1 MQVLD
6 KYMPKL
12 HLRKISPFR
21 EIDYFQLKN
30 ALAEY
35 ANPHAKIRQLLATG
49 AITRV
54 KKGLYV
60 LGDDYRDVPISLE
73 ILANLI
79 YGPSAISLDYALS
92 YYGLI
97 PERVHTVTSITP
109 QRDKNFKTP
118 LGYFSYRY
126 LTMKKYSIGLTRL
139 KLNDHR
145 HIIIA
150 SPEKALIDKIYFS
163 KSLALQTKK
172 EVEDYLFA
180 DLRVEENLLN
190 TLNLYLF
197 LEIALI
203 YKNIHVAAVLDYLKE
218 R

>member
-1 MQVLD
+1 M
-6 KYMPKL
+6 
-12 HLRKISPFR
+12 LRINLRTISRFR

-30 ALAEY
+30 ALSGY
-35 ANPHAKIRQLLATG
+35 ANTHAKIRQLLTTG
-49 AITRV
+49 ALVRV

-60 LGDDYRDVPISLE
+60 LGNEYSDSPISLE

-97 PERVHTVTSITP
+97 PEHVHTVTSITP

-126 LTMKKYSIGLTRL
+126 LVMRKYSIGLTRL
-139 KLNDHR
+139 ALNDHR

-150 SPEKALIDKIYFS
+150 SPEKALIDKVYFS
-163 KSLALQTKK
+163 KSLTLKTKK
-172 EVEDYLFA
+172 EVENYLFL
-180 DLRVEENLLN
+180 DLRLEENLLKTFN
-190 TLNLYLF
+190 MDLF
-197 LEIALI
+197 LEIALV
-203 YKNIHVAAVLDYLKE
+203 YKNSCVTAILDYLREK
-218 R
+218 